1 MEKFYPIGTVVK
13 LKKGESG
20 IMITGVLP
28 LYNYCG
34 KLGYFDYTATLYPQ
48 GQTDKNS
55 LFFNEE
61 DIEEVIHKGFE
72 DDIFFPKYKEVM
84 LMQMQKITYPHFK
97 LDMIKQ

>member
-1 MEKFYPIGTVVK
+1 
-13 LKKGESG
+13 
-20 IMITGVLP
+20 MITGVLP